1 MSGYRV
7 VSGDTIIQKDLS
19 YAQAMMLW
27 DELDLMG
34 FENVEVV
41 ADYCYANKPRYG
53 TKEYVPRIKN
63 TNNK

>member
-7 VSGDTIIQKDLS
+7 VSGDAIIQKDLS

-34 FENVEVV
+34 FENVEVKS
-41 ADYCYANKPRYG
+41 DYCYANKPRYG
-53 TKEYVPRIKN
+53 TDKYVPRIKN